1 MLSLPWVF
9 LLVADKRAVEQRA
22 MRIWKAAPLVAVL
35 LVICCLGVTC
45 ICPHWD
51 YGMPVTVENR
61 TSVPFKVYIWEMV
74 DLDYTGTPYVE
85 SYAKSEAPVVLP
97 GEVKKIY
104 TTIPPGRKQ
113 GIKEKNFVGVITESD
128 TILLQRFFTWDEL
141 NEMNWT
147 IIIEPQ

>member
-1 MLSLPWVF
+1 M
-9 LLVADKRAVEQRA
+9 
-22 MRIWKAAPLVAVL
+22 WKAAPLVAVL

-45 ICPHWD
+45 ICPVGD
-51 YGMPVTVENR
+51 YGMTVNVENR
-61 TSVPFKVYIWEMV
+61 TSVPVKVDIWEV

-97 GEVKKIY
+97 GEVIKFY
-104 TTIPPGRKQ
+104 TLIPPGRKQ
-113 GIKEKNFVGVITESD
+113 GIREKYPVTVITESD